1 MHKRKKICDDLWG
14 WGLLPLDFGS
24 RIRSVEMNILP
35 WLLYLFLSLPVE
47 VPENQFREWNKHIS
61 RFIWYKRP
69 RVKFPTLQL
78 SEGEGGMAPPSLKDY
93 YTSAQLKPL
102 VYWCN
107 PSYVA
112 KWKTV
117 GLFLT
122 DIPIQSL
129 LGCVGKEKEQT
140 ASRWVNFSLK
150 IWVEVVKCFQLQK
163 EVKLLN
169 WPAYDSEFTP
179 ALLDHS
185 GITAMCNIVNKGE
198 LDSFNN
204 LCQIYGLGGQDLYRY
219 LQLQWLF

>member
-1 MHKRKKICDDLWG
+1 
-14 WGLLPLDFGS
+14 
-24 RIRSVEMNILP
+24 
-35 WLLYLFLSLPVE
+35 
-47 VPENQFREWNKHIS
+47 
-61 RFIWYKRP
+61 
-69 RVKFPTLQL
+69 
-78 SEGEGGMAPPSLKDY
+78 MAPPSLKDY

-117 GLFLT
+117 ELSLT
-122 DIPIQSL
+122 DTPIQSL

-185 GITAMCNIVNKGE
+185 GITAMCNIVRKGE

-204 LCQIYGLGGQDLYRY
+204 LCQIYGLGGQDLQLRDYFNTKVKGFKSEELPPIIHTFIDAYNSGNNKDLVGKLYRRH
-219 LQLQWLF
+219 